1 MMLRVL
7 GIALTVAAVG
17 FLLGEMGSGTK
28 KLFGTVCAVI
38 CVSGLLPTVSDI
50 VTEALGI
57 AEICAVTDIAACASR
72 IIGVG
77 YVFSFGAD
85 VCEQL
90 SEKAC
95 AGLVL
100 FAGRLE
106 ILVIIF
112 PYFKDI
118 IKIGTEL
125 LT

>member
-28 KLFGTVCAVI
+28 KIFGVVCTVI
-38 CVSGLLPTVSDI
+38 CVSGILPTVGDI
-50 VTEALGI
+50 AAEALGMAQICGVSEI
-57 AEICAVTDIAACASR
+57 ASCAAR

-77 YVFSFGAD
+77 YLFSFGAD

-106 ILVIIF
+106 ILLIIF
-112 PYFKDI
+112 PYVKDI
-118 IKIGTEL
+118 IKTGMEL
-125 LT
+125 LS